1 LSKINERILQNL
13 LRSYE
18 ELAGQTIAIDGPAGA
33 GKSTVARE
41 VARRLGY
48 LYLDTGAMYRALTVK
63 VLREQVAFDDEA
75 TLAQLAAR
83 TAIELRPETDE
94 SGRVR
99 VFLDGEDV
107 TGIIR
112 SPAVNQCV
120 SLVSRSPSV
129 RRVLA
134 ELQRQLARGGRV
146 VVEGRDIASHVLP
159 CADCKIFLTAS
170 LEVRAR
176 RRHADLATA
185 GFAVT
190 LESVIADLEHRDDID
205 SRREVAP
212 LVQVEGAHLVD
223 NSERPVSE
231 VVEMVMEYCRKKG

>member
-1 LSKINERILQNL
+1 MS
-13 LRSYE
+13 
-18 ELAGQTIAIDGPAGA
+18 AGQTIAIDGPAGA

-41 VARRLGY
+41 LARRLGY

-63 VLREQVAFDDEA
+63 ALREQVRFDDEA
-75 TLAQLAAR
+75 ALTQLAAR
-83 TAIELRPETDE
+83 SAIELRPEADG

-112 SPAVNQCV
+112 SPGVDQGV
-120 SLVSRSPSV
+120 SLVSRSAGV

-134 ELQRQLARGGRV
+134 ALQRELARGGRV
-146 VVEGRDIASHVLP
+146 VVEGRDIGSHVLP
-159 CADCKIFLTAS
+159 GADCKIFLTAS

-176 RRHADLATA
+176 RRHADLTAA
-185 GFAVT
+185 GFTVT
-190 LESVIADLEHRDDID
+190 LEAVMTDLQNRDGID

-223 NSERPVSE
+223 NSERPLSE
-231 VVEMVMEYCRKKG
+231 VVDAVMELCRKRG

>member
-1 LSKINERILQNL
+1 LS
-13 LRSYE
+13 
-18 ELAGQTIAIDGPAGA
+18 AGQTIAIDGPAGA

-41 VARRLGY
+41 LARRLGY

-63 VLREQVAFDDEA
+63 ALREQVRFDDEA
-75 TLAQLAAR
+75 ALTQLAAR
-83 TAIELRPETDE
+83 SAIELRPEADG

-112 SPAVNQCV
+112 SPGVDQGV
-120 SLVSRSPSV
+120 SLVSRSAGV

-134 ELQRQLARGGRV
+134 ALQRELARGGRV

-159 CADCKIFLTAS
+159 GADCKIFLTAS

-176 RRHADLATA
+176 RRHADLTAA

-190 LESVIADLEHRDDID
+190 LEAVMTDLQNRDGID

-223 NSERPVSE
+223 NSERPLSE
-231 VVEMVMEYCRKKG
+231 VVDAVMELCRKRG